1 MGTASST
8 IQSLIRR
15 ASSRYT
21 AGPRFD
27 DARSVCERLA
37 AGGINTVV
45 CYWNNAF
52 ESPLFVTQSY
62 LRLVDLIRDLPV
74 DSYLSVKAPALN
86 FDLELLKKV
95 FEAAKRFN
103 ATDQFDAMAPETVY
117 RTLELIDNARRI
129 YPKLGYTLPGRW
141 RRSLPDVDRVV
152 GMGLRVRV
160 VKGEWP
166 GLSGDESHPRDGFL
180 RVVERLAS
188 SNARHV
194 AVATH
199 NTRVA
204 RQSLALLKA
213 AGTSCEL
220 ELLFGLPQR
229 ALLKIAAEH
238 GVRPRV
244 YVPYG
249 QAGLPYRLKEVARDP
264 RILAWFVR
272 DLVAGPR
279 SSRGL

>member
-1 MGTASST
+1 MGKASST

-21 AGPRFD
+21 AGPRVNH
-27 DARSVCERLA
+27 ARLA
-37 AGGINTVV
+37 CEHLAADGINTVV
-45 CYWNNAF
+45 CYWNNTF
-52 ESPLFVTQSY
+52 ESPVFIAQSY

-95 FEAAKRFN
+95 FEEAQRIN
-103 ATDQFDAMAPETVY
+103 ATVHFDAMAPETVD
-117 RTLELIDNARRI
+117 RTLDLIDNARRI

-141 RRSLPDVDRVV
+141 RRSLADVDRVID
-152 GMGLRVRV
+152 MGLRVRV
-160 VKGEWP
+160 VKGEWR
-166 GLSGDESHPRDGFL
+166 GLNGDESDPRDGFL
-180 RVVERLAS
+180 RVVQRLAS
-188 SNARHV
+188 SGARHV

-199 NTRVA
+199 NIRVA
-204 RQSLALLKA
+204 HQSLQLLKA

-238 GVRPRV
+238 GVTARV

-249 QAGLPYRLKEVARDP
+249 RSGLPYRLKEAARDP
-264 RILAWFVR
+264 RILSWFVR
-272 DLVAGPR
+272 DLVAGPPT
-279 SSRGL
+279 